1 MIQQN
6 NTPEIDIL
14 SIMSKNDSKTKN
26 SEFINHKDNKID
38 IPPAY
43 KPYINDLGDDY
54 EHGDNVEW

>member
-14 SIMSKNDSKTKN
+14 SIMSKNDSKTMN
-26 SEFINHKDNKID
+26 SEFNNHKDNKFD
-38 IPPAY
+38 IPSAY